1 MGCISNTTRLLRPL
15 YQPSESLTFFVFWT
29 RFSLVIARQY
39 PFYPRLG
46 GQSDALL
53 VVFNR
58 YPFVRLDTFDGCF
71 WRQFL
76 EKY

>member
-1 MGCISNTTRLLRPL
+1 MGCISHPTRLLRPL
-15 YQPSESLTFFVFWT
+15 YQPGESLTFLVFWT
-29 RFSLVIARQY
+29 RFSLVIARQC
-39 PFYPRLG
+39 PFHPRLG
-46 GQSDALL
+46 SQSDALL

-58 YPFVRLDTFDGCF
+58 YSSVRLDTFDGGF